1 MAELANRKAYLRRQS
16 ALAVGLVAGAALA
29 VYLLSDFFHQQI
41 VSALGLSLAAGDAIG
56 MLLAGGLIFLVQ
68 GLISLSYFKNANTD
82 NGRDAADC
90 AKRLGCKREISEGVA
105 AELEQVSKFNDV
117 VRGHLSSVTQE
128 TEKAAYNIVEQLQA
142 IDGVVSQLN
151 NFVNQSSL
159 DSSDMIARDEQQ
171 MADNSKLVAAL
182 NKYIHDRS
190 IESEKDQE
198 RINAVVAEAQEL
210 EGIVNLIKS
219 IAAQTNLLALNAAIE
234 AARAGEAGRGF
245 AVVADEVRKLSQQ
258 TGEAVSQIS
267 QGISGVAGTIEQQ
280 FEEKLTRSNAE
291 AEQRLLSGFA
301 DQLSDMEQRYG
312 SIVKAQNEM
321 LGVIGGNSQKLAD
334 MFVDAMA
341 SVQFQDV
348 VRQQLE
354 HVSHAVTRLDNHSK
368 QLAVALRDPE
378 CGTLPDSIAKQLEEM
393 FDGYVMDQQR
403 QAHQK
408 FLSGQAK
415 PSSGSGLPKI
425 ELF

>member
-1 MAELANRKAYLRRQS
+1 MAELANRKASLRGQ
-16 ALAVGLVAGAALA
+16 ATLAVALVAVAALA
-29 VYLLSDFFHQQI
+29 VYLFNDFFHQQI
-41 VSALGLSLAAGDAIG
+41 VPALGLSRAAGDAIG
-56 MLLAGGLIFLVQ
+56 MLLAGASVILAQ
-68 GLISLSYFKNANTD
+68 GLISSYFKDTH
-82 NGRDAADC
+82 ADDGQ
-90 AKRLGCKREISEGVA
+90 AVADSARRLGCKREISDGVA

-151 NFVNQSSL
+151 SFVNQSSL
-159 DSSDMIARDEQQ
+159 DSSDMIARNEQQ

-258 TGEAVSQIS
+258 TGDAVSQIS
-267 QGISGVAGTIEQQ
+267 LGIAGVAGTIEKQ
-280 FEEKLTRSNAE
+280 FEEKLTRSNTE

-312 SIVKAQNEM
+312 AIVTAQNEM

-354 HVSHAVTRLDNHSK
+354 HVSHAVTRLDKHSL
-368 QLAVALRDPE
+368 QLATALRDPE
-378 CGTLPDSIAKQLEEM
+378 GGTLPDSITKQLEEM

-403 QAHQK
+403 QAHQQ
-408 FLSGQAK
+408 FLSGQVA
-415 PSSGSGLPKI
+415 PNSGRGLPKI